1 MLGPSAPVEGLKTLS
16 SVRSSRRD
24 TVGQMEY
31 SRKPVH
37 MTEPI
42 IRIESLSYTYPSG
55 TKALTDLSLDVYP
68 GEYVAIIG
76 ANGAG
81 KTTLC
86 MFLNGVIPN
95 VVGGRVS
102 GSVQVCGM
110 DTFEHFVYEIAQDV
124 GLVLQDP
131 ESQLFSSDVSSEIA
145 FAAENRG
152 IPRDE
157 IISRLRE
164 VLKIVRL
171 EELASHLSDELSG
184 GQKQRLA
191 IAANLIVRPK
201 VLVADEPTSQLDP
214 VGKEEVFATLRALNK
229 DFGMTVVIASHDVDE
244 IERYADR
251 VIVLDRG
258 KIVLQ
263 GPPNEVFRNVET
275 LDQLFIHVPD
285 LARLGKILN
294 IDGAQPLSL
303 NVSEAA
309 GQLQQWLGE
318 PRTGSNTV
326 AMEPV
331 TPGGTSEATAQPAVV
346 VQQLTYS
353 YPGTSSPAISA
364 VSFAIPPGQFVG
376 IIGQNGGG
384 KTTIMKCLVGL
395 LKPSQGEIYLNGKT
409 LSGQRVGEIATQIGL
424 ILQNPDTQLFCMSV
438 EEEIRFG
445 LANLNLEQDEID
457 RRTEEALKI
466 TNLGPFRTLYPFKLS
481 LGDRRKVAVASIVAM
496 RPQVLIFDEPLTGQD
511 YKGRYDL
518 VNLAADLHQ
527 AGHTVIM
534 ISHDM
539 ELVAK
544 YTERTLVVGK
554 GRLLL
559 DALTR
564 DVFDRVELL
573 RETYIEAPEIIRLAQ
588 ALRGS
593 GLPAGLLSID
603 QVAEAIQT
611 LKRSR
616 LVGER

>member
-1 MLGPSAPVEGLKTLS
+1 MHIFTASLWQTLS
-16 SVRSSRRD
+16 RSSYKENMAD
-24 TVGQMEY
+24 
-31 SRKPVH
+31 
-37 MTEPI
+37 PI
-42 IRIESLSYTYPSG
+42 IDIENLSYTYPSA
-55 TKALTDLSLDVYP
+55 TKALNDVSIKVDP
-68 GEYVAIIG
+68 GEYLAIVG

-102 GSVQVCGM
+102 GSVHVCGM
-110 DTFEHFVYEIAQDV
+110 DTFEHHVYDIAQNV

-131 ESQLFSSDVSSEIA
+131 KSQLFSADVRSEVA

-152 IPRDE
+152 VPRAE
-157 IISRLRE
+157 MITRMEE

-171 EELASHLSDELSG
+171 EELAARLSDELSG

-201 VLVADEPTSQLDP
+201 ILVADEPTSQLDP
-214 VGKEEVFATLRALNK
+214 VGKNEVFATLSSLNK

-251 VIVLDRG
+251 VIVLDHG
-258 KIVLQ
+258 SIILE
-263 GPPNEVFRNVET
+263 GPPDKVFREVDT
-275 LDQLFIHVPD
+275 LDPLFVHVPD
-285 LARLGKILN
+285 LARLGKLLN
-294 IDGAQPLSL
+294 IDGDQPLSL
-303 NVSEAA
+303 NVPKAA
-309 GQLQQWLGE
+309 AQIKTWLGAEKAGSGKAFEE
-318 PRTGSNTV
+318 PTAS
-326 AMEPV
+326 
-331 TPGGTSEATAQPAVV
+331 TSETTNGISKSDLAVEV
-346 VQQLTYS
+346 KNLTYV
-353 YPGTSSPAISA
+353 YPGTTAPAISNMTF
-364 VSFAIPPGQFVG
+364 SIPKGQFVG

-395 LKPSQGEIYLNGKT
+395 LKPTQGEIFLDNKPII
-409 LSGQRVGEIATQIGL
+409 GQKVGDIATQIGL

-445 LANLNLEQDEID
+445 LENLKLEPEEIE

-466 TNLGPFRTLYPFKLS
+466 TGLGNFRTLYPFKLS

-511 YKGRYDL
+511 YKGRYEL
-518 VNLAADLHQ
+518 VNLAAELHK

-544 YTERTLVVGK
+544 YTQRTLVVGK
-554 GRLLL
+554 GQLLL
-559 DALTR
+559 DAPTR
-564 DVFDRVELL
+564 EVFDHVSLL
-573 RETYIEAPEIIRLAQ
+573 RGTYIDPPEIIQLAQ
-588 ALRGS
+588 ALRVC
-593 GLPAGLLSID
+593 GLPSGLLSID
-603 QVAEAIQT
+603 QVLEDIQKLKEPT
-611 LKRSR
+611 LA
-616 LVGER
+616 GER

>member
-1 MLGPSAPVEGLKTLS
+1 MA
-16 SVRSSRRD
+16 
-24 TVGQMEY
+24 
-31 SRKPVH
+31 
-37 MTEPI
+37 EPI
-42 IRIESLSYTYPSG
+42 VRIENLSYTYPSG

-95 VVGGRVS
+95 VVGGRLS

-110 DTFEHFVYEIAQDV
+110 DTFEHYVYEIAQNV

-131 ESQLFSSDVSSEIA
+131 ESQLFSADVRSEIA

-152 IPRDE
+152 IPREE
-157 IISRLRE
+157 IISRLKE

-171 EELASHLSDELSG
+171 EELAAQLSDELSG

-191 IAANLIVRPK
+191 IAANLIVRPRI
-201 VLVADEPTSQLDP
+201 LVADEPTSQLDP
-214 VGKEEVFATLRALNK
+214 VGKEEVFATLSALNK

-251 VIVLDRG
+251 VIALDRG
-258 KIVLQ
+258 QIVLQ
-263 GPPNEVFRNVET
+263 GTPNEVFRNVDT
-275 LDQLFIHVPD
+275 LDRLFIHVPD
-285 LARLGKILN
+285 LARLSTKLQINGEH
-294 IDGAQPLSL
+294 PLSL
-303 NVSEAA
+303 DVSEAA
-309 GQLQQWLGE
+309 AQLQRWLGE
-318 PRTGSNTV
+318 EKTGNGIAPGKPSAPAANHT
-326 AMEPV
+326 
-331 TPGGTSEATAQPAVV
+331 TPEPAVEV
-346 VQQLTYS
+346 RHVTYA
-353 YPGTSSPAISA
+353 YPGTSSPAISD
-364 VSFAIPPGQFVG
+364 VTFTIPKGQFVG

-395 LKPSQGEIYLNGKT
+395 LKPSQGEIYLNHKA
-409 LSGQRVGEIATQIGL
+409 LSGQKTGEIATQIGL

-445 LANLNLEQDEID
+445 LDNLELEQAEID
-457 RRTEEALKI
+457 RRTEEALRI
-466 TNLGPFRTLYPFKLS
+466 TNLGDYRTLYPFKLS

-496 RPQVLIFDEPLTGQD
+496 RPQILIFDEPLTGQD

-554 GRLLL
+554 GQLLL
-559 DALTR
+559 DAPTR
-564 DVFDRVELL
+564 EVFDHVALL
-573 RETYIEAPEIIRLAQ
+573 RETYIEAPEIIRLAH

-603 QVAEAIQT
+603 QVAEGIQA
-611 LKRSR
+611 LKRSKF
-616 LVGER
+616 VGER

>member
-1 MLGPSAPVEGLKTLS
+1 MFQKAG
-16 SVRSSRRD
+16 
-24 TVGQMEY
+24 
-31 SRKPVH
+31 H
-37 MTEPI
+37 MAEPI
-42 IRIESLSYTYPSG
+42 IRIDGLSYTYPSG

-110 DTFEHFVYEIAQDV
+110 DTFEHYVYEIAQNV

-157 IISRLRE
+157 IITRLQE

-171 EELASHLSDELSG
+171 QELAAQLSDELSG

-201 VLVADEPTSQLDP
+201 ILVADEPTSQLDP
-214 VGKEEVFATLRALNK
+214 VGKEEVFATLSALNR

-251 VIVLDRG
+251 VVVLDHG
-258 KIVLQ
+258 QIVLQ
-263 GPPNEVFRNVET
+263 GTPNGVFRNVDT

-285 LARLGKILN
+285 LARLGKMLE
-294 IDGAQPLSL
+294 IDAGHPLSL
-303 NVSEAA
+303 DVSEAA
-309 GQLQQWLGE
+309 AQLQQWLGE
-318 PRTGSNTV
+318 EKTGLPTEISEPLAPGESNM
-326 AMEPV
+326 ALE
-331 TPGGTSEATAQPAVV
+331 PAVE
-346 VQQLTYS
+346 LTHVTYA
-353 YPGTSSPAISA
+353 YPGTSSPAISDI
-364 VSFAIPPGQFVG
+364 SFTIPKGQFVG

-384 KTTIMKCLVGL
+384 KTTIMKCLVGI
-395 LKPSQGEIYLNGKT
+395 LKPSQGQIYLNHRA
-409 LSGQRVGEIATQIGL
+409 LSGQKIGEIATQIGL

-445 LANLNLEQDEID
+445 LDNLALAPDEVD
-457 RRTEEALKI
+457 RRTEEALTI
-466 TNLGPFRTLYPFKLS
+466 TNLGGYRALYPFKLS

-496 RPQVLIFDEPLTGQD
+496 RPQILIFDEPLTGQD

-518 VNLAADLHQ
+518 VNLAADLHR

-554 GRLLL
+554 GKLLL
-559 DALTR
+559 DAPTR
-564 DVFDRVELL
+564 EVFDHVDLL

-593 GLPAGLLSID
+593 GLPAGLLSIE
-603 QVAEAIQT
+603 QVTEGIQA

-616 LVGER
+616 FVGER

>member
-1 MLGPSAPVEGLKTLS
+1 MA
-16 SVRSSRRD
+16 
-24 TVGQMEY
+24 
-31 SRKPVH
+31 
-37 MTEPI
+37 EPI
-42 IRIESLSYTYPSG
+42 IRIENLTYTYPSA
-55 TKALTDLSLDVYP
+55 TQALTDLSLDVYP
-68 GEYVAIIG
+68 GEYVAIVG

-95 VVGGRVS
+95 VVGGRLS
-102 GSVQVCGM
+102 GTVRVCGM
-110 DTFEHFVYEIAQDV
+110 DTFEHYVYEIAQNV

-131 ESQLFSSDVSSEIA
+131 KSQLFSADVRSEIA

-157 IISRLRE
+157 IISRLQE

-171 EELASHLSDELSG
+171 EELASQLSDELSG

-201 VLVADEPTSQLDP
+201 ILVADEPTSQLDP
-214 VGKEEVFATLRALNK
+214 IGKEEVFSTLSALNT
-229 DFGMTVVIASHDVDE
+229 DYGMTVVIASHDVDE

-251 VIVLDRG
+251 VIVLDHGR
-258 KIVLQ
+258 IVLQ
-263 GPPNEVFRNVET
+263 GTPDRVFRDVDT
-275 LDQLFIHVPD
+275 LDRLFVHVPD
-285 LARLGKILN
+285 LARLSRILQIN
-294 IDGAQPLSL
+294 GGHPLSL
-303 NVSEAA
+303 DVPQAA
-309 GQLQQWLGE
+309 TQLKVWLGDDG
-318 PRTGSNTV
+318 TGSGTAFQEPSAPPVPAAATPENDV
-326 AMEPV
+326 AVEV
-331 TPGGTSEATAQPAVV
+331 KSVSYA
-346 VQQLTYS
+346 
-353 YPGTSSPAISA
+353 YPGTTSPAISNM
-364 VSFAIPPGQFVG
+364 SFSIPKGQFVG

-384 KTTIMKCLVGL
+384 KTTLMKCLVGL
-395 LKPSQGEIYLNGKT
+395 LKPSVGEIYLNQKP
-409 LSGQRVGEIATQIGL
+409 LSGQKIGEIATQIGL

-445 LANLNLEQDEID
+445 LDNLDLEREEID

-466 TNLGPFRTLYPFKLS
+466 TNLGEHRALYPFKLS

-518 VNLAADLHQ
+518 VNLAADLHR

-554 GRLLL
+554 GQLVL
-559 DALTR
+559 DAPTR
-564 DVFDRVELL
+564 EVFDHVSLL

-588 ALRGS
+588 ALRTIGM
-593 GLPAGLLSID
+593 PAGLLSID
-603 QVAEAIQT
+603 QVAESIQM
-611 LKRSR
+611 LKKSR
-616 LVGER
+616 VVGER